1 VRRDLASRGGELL
14 LAFLKSNEE
23 EARKEIEAAVNRV
36 LAVTARRDY
45 RFEVDESFQIRL
57 LFPNGTPTPKS
68 GGENQ
73 MMSLAFLAAL
83 VEYAK
88 KRSVSDDDG
97 MFIPAT
103 VAPLVLDS
111 PFGQLDN
118 TYRRST
124 AEFVPSM
131 APQVVL
137 LVSSSQGKEEVYEA
151 LRNRIGKEYV
161 LIAHNREERGDKG
174 EDILSIGGV
183 KMATTIFGQSRSMTE
198 IRGVK
203 A

>member
-1 VRRDLASRGGELL
+1 LAFRGAELL
-14 LAFLKSNEE
+14 QAFLKANEE
-23 EARKEIEAAVNRV
+23 AARKEIEAAVNTV

-45 RFEVDESFQIRL
+45 KFEVDESFQIRL

-88 KRSVSDDDG
+88 KRSASDDDG
-97 MFIPAT
+97 LFIPAT

-118 TYRRST
+118 AYRRST

-137 LVSSSQGKEEVYEA
+137 MVSSSQGKEEVYEA
-151 LRNRIGKEYV
+151 LQDRIGKEYV
-161 LIAHNREERGDKG
+161 LIAHNREERGEKG
-174 EDILSIGGV
+174 EDVLTIGGV
-183 KMATTIFGQSRSMTE
+183 NLPTTLFGQPRSMTE
-198 IRGVK
+198 IREV
-203 A
+203 AT